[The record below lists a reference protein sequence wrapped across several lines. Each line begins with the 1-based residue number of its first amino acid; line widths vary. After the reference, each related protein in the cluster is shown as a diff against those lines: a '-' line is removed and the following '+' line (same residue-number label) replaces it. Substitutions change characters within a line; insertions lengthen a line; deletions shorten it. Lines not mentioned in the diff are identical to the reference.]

1 MEENQASYQGYQDS
15 EAEKEAEA
23 AAFSHENDAED
34 AERKFLDQSE
44 VQKSN
49 IGNSDGEQVF
59 GGYGVEAERAYESEA
74 GFNRPQSST
83 IQRNP
88 FELPAGYPDQDGYKK
103 SIVAK
108 QNLPFNEPHPGNDNP

>member
-1 MEENQASYQGYQDS
+1 M
-15 EAEKEAEA
+15 
-23 AAFSHENDAED
+23 
-34 AERKFLDQSE
+34 
-44 VQKSN
+44 
-49 IGNSDGEQVF
+49 F

-74 GFNRPQSST
+74 GFNRPQSSS

-108 QNLPFNEPHPGNDNP
+108 QNLPFNEPHPGNDNPKLVTRLRCAGHVLPMLNPHQVILYEIRHGLNTIFSETIQ